1 MRILLDTCAI
11 SELRQK
17 APRKSVLDAIDAVPS
32 ENLFLSVITLGELAK
47 GISLLAKGKRKND
60 LQSWLLDLE
69 RFYGDRILPIDADT
83 ARIWGELTADAQK
96 KGAQIGVPDGLIAA
110 TARRHGLHVMTR
122 NSQDFEPTGVL
133 LVNPWI
139 GS

>member
-17 APRKSVLDAIDAVPS
+17 APRKSVLDAIDAAPS

-47 GISLLAKGKRKND
+47 GISLLAEGTRKNN
-60 LQSWLLDLE
+60 LQRWLIDLE
-69 RFYGDRILPIDADT
+69 RYYGDRILPIDADT

-96 KGAQIGVPDGLIAA
+96 KGVQVGASDGLIAA

-122 NSQDFEPTGVL
+122 NASDFEQTGVL

-139 GS
+139 GP